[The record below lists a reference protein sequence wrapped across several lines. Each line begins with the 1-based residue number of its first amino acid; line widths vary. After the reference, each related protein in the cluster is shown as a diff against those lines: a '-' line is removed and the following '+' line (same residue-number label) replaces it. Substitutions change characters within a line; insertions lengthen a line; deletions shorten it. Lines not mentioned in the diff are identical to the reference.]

1 MEEAIFGLN
10 GGRLVYEFLKY
21 FPAMSSGLSQGD
33 FIALFKSFGILIL
46 DNIFGD
52 VIDLF
57 KDYAYFL
64 ALPIVAILFFSKDP
78 IFGN

>member
-1 MEEAIFGLN
+1 
-10 GGRLVYEFLKY
+10 
-21 FPAMSSGLSQGD
+21 LSQGD